1 MADGGERS
9 RYIRH
14 VRVIGV
20 VPLGRPLDHDDR
32 NAETPRRFDLVITGT
47 AAGILGN
54 NSLDTVFFQHAD
66 FVIERKG
73 TARGHIARIRHLE
86 RRLHRIDAAD
96 KIAVLRGDFEREK
109 FLPSERQKHA
119 LAFAA
124 ERRNGLFDGIDTLPP
139 VPRLALPGGAR
150 KRYERNFGKSGCLD
164 GIGGNPRRIGMGGV
178 HENIEALGANEIRKT
193 RRTAKP
199 AAAHR
204 HGLFHWRKRASGHG
218 EQDSVAG
225 VLCQLAGQNAGIRRA
240 AKDEYGACHD
250 V

>member
-14 VRVIGV
+14 VRAIGV
-20 VPLGRPLDHDDR
+20 VQWRPLDHDDR
-32 NAETPRRFDLVITGT
+32 QAEPSRRFDLAITGT
-47 AAGILGN
+47 AARILGN
-54 NSLDTVFFQHAD
+54 NSLDAVFFQHAN
-66 FVIERKG
+66 FVIQHKG
-73 TARGHIARIRHLE
+73 TARGHIAGIRHLQ
-86 RRLHRIDAAD
+86 RRLHRIDTAD
-96 KIAVLRGDFEREK
+96 DIAMLRGSFEGK
-109 FLPSERQKHA
+109 KLLPSQCQKHTF
-119 LAFAA
+119 AFIA
-124 ERRNGLFDGIDTLPP
+124 ERGNSLPDGIDTLPP
-139 VPRLALPGGAR
+139 VTRLVLPGGAR
-150 KRYERNFGKSGCLD
+150 KRYERNSGKLCRLD
-164 GIGGNPRRIGMGGV
+164 GVGGNPCGIGMGGI
-178 HENIEALGANEIRKT
+178 HENIEALEANEICKT

-204 HGLFHWRKRASGHG
+204 HWLFHWRKRTPGHG